1 MQSGNVAN
9 TMRLGDYGKLLR
21 RQWPTV
27 LICLLL
33 GIGLAFAYI
42 QFAPREYRSLTSVP
56 VAAPDVPAAP
66 PPDRPIGNNLD
77 PEAHLVTT
85 TETVGAAAKT
95 LPVPADEAG
104 QLADRVGVSVP
115 PNTEIL

>member
-42 QFAPREYRSLTSVP
+42 QFAPREYRSLTSV
-56 VAAPDVPAAP
+56 
-66 PPDRPIGNNLD
+66 
-77 PEAHLVTT
+77 LVTAT
-85 TETVGAAAKT
+85 DATAAA

-115 PNTEIL
+115 PNTEILDITYTGNTAAEAQHGSLAF